1 MVEKR
6 ELGRIEFGPE
16 GKHTASRMNPYDA
29 LAQGARIANRVSPS
43 DAWHIW
49 SEQEI
54 DAYCE
59 RWEVDDTACR
69 IALNYQQLQAA
80 CGRLVD
86 LDSIADLARAIQRYG
101 DERAESAIE
110 RYQEQGE

>member
-29 LAQGARIANRVSPS
+29 LAQGARELNRREHGLRVPTREQT
-43 DAWHIW
+43 DALMAEW
-49 SEQEI
+49 ETDK
-54 DAYCE
+54 DAT
-59 RWEVDDTACR
+59 D
-69 IALNYQQLQAA
+69 IALNLQMLYGQQFDTL
-80 CGRLVD
+80 RD
-86 LDSIADLARAIQRYG
+86 EDWRDLARAIQRYG

-110 RYQEQGE
+110 RYQEEGE